1 MKYCYTICFATALQQ
16 PALQNLERGD
26 TTLLYDMLCNNC
38 SRPAVA
44 THRAGTGFRQRSGR
58 APWWLSVSS
67 HLQCQTITSAIAVV
81 HRAPAIQP
89 AFCHKFAA
97 PRKRRKAGTAE
108 WPTARLLPAQLW
120 QVGIIA
126 YDLHLHQ
133 RLCCLPAAAALR
145 SRPSAGTPESDKI
158 LVER

>member
-1 MKYCYTICFATALQQ
+1 
-16 PALQNLERGD
+16 
-26 TTLLYDMLCNNC
+26 MLCNDC

-44 THRAGTGFRQRSGR
+44 TRRAGTGFRQRSGR
-58 APWWLSVSS
+58 CHRLQTAQLPLSWWLSVSS
-67 HLQCQTITSAIAVV
+67 HWQCQTIASAIAVV
-81 HRAPAIQP
+81 RRAPAIQP

-133 RLCCLPAAAALR
+133 RLYCLPAAAALR